1 MVLFDDGLS
10 RINKTNRTD
19 MYIHKKGYGVIAT
32 LFTFLVLIIV
42 GIIML
47 LNALLETTHWT
58 ILAGLI
64 IIGVIIFVWSITFFR
79 VPTKRKITHEE
90 NAVVSSADGEIVAI
104 EEVEEKEYFHD
115 KRIQVSVFMSAY
127 DVHVN
132 WFPMDGVVSYVKY
145 HPGKKLFAINP
156 KSSELNERNSV
167 AVRDAKGREV
177 LFRQVAGVMARRI
190 VCNIKEGDKAEVGK
204 EFGMI
209 KFGSRVDF
217 FLPKDADIQVEMG
230 DDITGQVTVLAYLK

>member
-1 MVLFDDGLS
+1 
-10 RINKTNRTD
+10 

-32 LFTFLVLIIV
+32 MFTVLVLIIV
-42 GIIML
+42 GIVML
-47 LNALLETTHWT
+47 LNAVLETTHWT

-79 VPTKRKITHEE
+79 VPTNRKITHED

-115 KRIQVSVFMSAY
+115 KRIQISVFMSAY

-156 KSSELNERNSV
+156 KSSELNERNTV
-167 AVRDAKGREV
+167 VVKDDKGREV

-190 VCNIKEGDKAEVGK
+190 VCNIKEGDTAEVGK

-217 FLPKDADIQVEMG
+217 FLPIDADIQVEIG
-230 DDITGQVTVLAYLK
+230 DDITGQVSVLGYLK

>member
-1 MVLFDDGLS
+1 
-10 RINKTNRTD
+10 

-32 LFTFLVLIIV
+32 VFTVLVLITV
-42 GIIML
+42 GIVML
-47 LNALLETTHWT
+47 LNAFMETTHWT
-58 ILAGLI
+58 ILAGVI

-79 VPTKRKITHEE
+79 VPTNRKITHEE

-115 KRIQVSVFMSAY
+115 KRIQISVFMSAY

-132 WFPMDGVVSYVKY
+132 WFPINGVVSYVKY

-167 AVRDAKGREV
+167 AVKDEKGREV

-217 FLPKDADIQVEMG
+217 FLPIDADIQVEMG
-230 DDITGQVTVLAYLK
+230 DDITGQVSVLAYLK

>member
-1 MVLFDDGLS
+1 
-10 RINKTNRTD
+10 
-19 MYIHKKGYGVIAT
+19 MYIHKKGYRVIAT
-32 LFTFLVLIIV
+32 VFTLITLFIAVA
-42 GIIML
+42 IML
-47 LNALLETTHWT
+47 LNAFFDTTRWPVF
-58 ILAGLI
+58 AGLVI
-64 IIGVIIFVWSITFFR
+64 TGVIIVVWSVTFFR
-79 VPTKRKITHEE
+79 VPTRRKITQDE

-115 KRIQVSVFMSAY
+115 KRIQISVFMSAY

-132 WFPMDGVVSYVKY
+132 WFPINGVVSYVKY
-145 HPGKKLFAINP
+145 HPGKKMFAINP

-167 AVRDAKGREV
+167 AVRDERGREV

-190 VCNIKEGDKAEVGK
+190 VCNVKEGDKAEVGK

-217 FLPKDADIQVEMG
+217 FLPIDADIQVEMG
-230 DDITGQVTVLAYLK
+230 DDITGQVSVLAYLK

>member
-1 MVLFDDGLS
+1 
-10 RINKTNRTD
+10 

-32 LFTFLVLIIV
+32 VFTVLVLITV
-42 GIIML
+42 GIVML

-64 IIGVIIFVWSITFFR
+64 IIGVVIFVWSITFFR
-79 VPTKRKITHEE
+79 VPTNRKITHEE

-167 AVRDAKGREV
+167 AVRDEEGREV

-217 FLPKDADIQVEMG
+217 FLPIDADIQVEMG
-230 DDITGQVTVLAYLK
+230 DDITGQETVLAYLR

>member
-1 MVLFDDGLS
+1 
-10 RINKTNRTD
+10 

-32 LFTFLVLIIV
+32 VFTVMALIVIV
-42 GIIML
+42 TIML
-47 LNALLETTHWT
+47 LNAFLENTHWT

-64 IIGVIIFVWSITFFR
+64 VIGVIVVVWSVSFFR
-79 VPTKRKITHEE
+79 VPTNRKITHEE

-156 KSSELNERNSV
+156 KSSELNERNSL
-167 AVRDAKGREV
+167 AVKDEKGREV

-190 VCNIKEGDKAEVGK
+190 VCNIKEGDKADVGK

-217 FLPKDADIQVEMG
+217 FLPCDADIQVEMG
-230 DDITGQVTVLAYLK
+230 DKIVGQVTVLAYLK

>member
-1 MVLFDDGLS
+1 
-10 RINKTNRTD
+10 

-32 LFTFLVLIIV
+32 VFTVIVLLIV
-42 GIIML
+42 AASMV
-47 LNALLETTHWT
+47 LNAIFVNTHWT

-64 IIGVIIFVWSITFFR
+64 IIGTIIFIWSITFFR
-79 VPTKRKITHEE
+79 VPTRRVITHEE

-115 KRIQVSVFMSAY
+115 KRIQISVFMSAY

-132 WFPMDGVVSYVKY
+132 WFPISGVVSYVKY

-167 AVRDAKGREV
+167 AVKDEKGREV

-190 VCNIKEGDKAEVGK
+190 VCNVKEGDKAEVGK

-217 FLPKDADIQVEMG
+217 FLPIDADIQVEMG
-230 DDITGQVTVLAYLK
+230 DDITGQVSVLAYLK

>member
-1 MVLFDDGLS
+1 
-10 RINKTNRTD
+10 

-32 LFTFLVLIIV
+32 VFTVLVLITV
-42 GIIML
+42 GVLML
-47 LNALLETTHWT
+47 LNAIMETTHWT
-58 ILAGLI
+58 ILAGII
-64 IIGVIIFVWSITFFR
+64 IIGVIIFIWSITFFR
-79 VPTKRKITHEE
+79 VPTNRKITHEE

-115 KRIQVSVFMSAY
+115 KRIQISVFMSAY

-132 WFPMDGVVSYVKY
+132 WFPMNGVVSYVKY

-167 AVRDAKGREV
+167 VVKDEKGREV

-217 FLPKDADIQVEMG
+217 FLPCDADIQVEMG
-230 DDITGQVTVLAYLK
+230 DDITGQVSVLAYLK

>member
-1 MVLFDDGLS
+1 
-10 RINKTNRTD
+10 
-19 MYIHKKGYGVIAT
+19 MYIHKTGDGVIAT
-32 LFTFLVLIIV
+32 VFTVLVLITV
-42 GIIML
+42 GVVML
-47 LNALLETTHWT
+47 LNAILETTHWT

-64 IIGVIIFVWSITFFR
+64 IIGVVIFVWSITFFR
-79 VPTKRKITHEE
+79 VPTNRKITHEE
-90 NAVVSSADGEIVAI
+90 NAVISSADGEIVAI

-115 KRIQVSVFMSAY
+115 KRIQISVFMSAY

-132 WFPMDGVVSYVKY
+132 WFPMNGVVSYVKY

-167 AVRDAKGREV
+167 VVKDEKGREV

-217 FLPKDADIQVEMG
+217 FLPCDADIQVEMG
-230 DDITGQVTVLAYLK
+230 DDITGQVSVLAYLK

>member
-1 MVLFDDGLS
+1 
-10 RINKTNRTD
+10 

-32 LFTFLVLIIV
+32 VFTVMALIVIV
-42 GIIML
+42 AIML
-47 LNALLETTHWT
+47 LNAFLENTHWT

-64 IIGVIIFVWSITFFR
+64 LIGVIVVVWSISFFR
-79 VPTKRKITHEE
+79 VPTNRKITHEE

-156 KSSELNERNSV
+156 KSSELNERNSL
-167 AVRDAKGREV
+167 AVKDEKGREV

-190 VCNIKEGDKAEVGK
+190 VCNIKEGDKAEAGK

-217 FLPKDADIQVEMG
+217 FLPCDADIQVEMG
-230 DDITGQVTVLAYLK
+230 DKIVGQVTVLAYLK

>member
-1 MVLFDDGLS
+1 MLFDDNLK
-10 RINKTNRTD
+10 I

-32 LFTFLVLIIV
+32 VFTVLVLITV
-42 GIIML
+42 GVVML
-47 LNALLETTHWT
+47 LNAILETTHWT

-64 IIGVIIFVWSITFFR
+64 IIGVVIFVWSITFFR
-79 VPTKRKITHEE
+79 VPTNRKITHEE

-115 KRIQVSVFMSAY
+115 KRIQISVFMSAY

-132 WFPMDGVVSYVKY
+132 WFPMNGVVSYVKY

-167 AVRDAKGREV
+167 VVKDEKGREV

-217 FLPKDADIQVEMG
+217 FLPCDADIQVEMG
-230 DDITGQVTVLAYLK
+230 DDITGQVSVLAYLK

>member
-1 MVLFDDGLS
+1 
-10 RINKTNRTD
+10 

-32 LFTFLVLIIV
+32 VFTVLVLITV
-42 GIIML
+42 GIVML

-64 IIGVIIFVWSITFFR
+64 IIGVVIFVWSITFFR
-79 VPTKRKITHEE
+79 VPTNRKITHEE

-167 AVRDAKGREV
+167 AVRDEKGREV

-217 FLPKDADIQVEMG
+217 FLPIDADIQVEMG
-230 DDITGQVTVLAYLK
+230 DDITGQETVLAYLR

>member
-1 MVLFDDGLS
+1 
-10 RINKTNRTD
+10 

-32 LFTFLVLIIV
+32 VFTVLVMLTV
-42 GIIML
+42 GVVML
-47 LNALLETTHWT
+47 LNAILVSTHWT

-64 IIGVIIFVWSITFFR
+64 IIGVIVFVWSITFFR
-79 VPTKRKITHEE
+79 VPTNRKITHEE

-132 WFPMDGVVSYVKY
+132 WFPIDGVVSYVKY

-167 AVRDAKGREV
+167 VVKDEKGREV

-217 FLPKDADIQVEMG
+217 FLPIDADIQVEMG
-230 DDITGQVTVLAYLK
+230 DDITGQVSVLAYLK

>member
-1 MVLFDDGLS
+1 
-10 RINKTNRTD
+10 
-19 MYIHKKGYGVIAT
+19 MYIHRKGYGVIAT
-32 LFTFLVLIIV
+32 MFTVLVLIILGV
-42 GIIML
+42 VML
-47 LNALLETTHWT
+47 LNAVLETTHWT

-64 IIGVIIFVWSITFFR
+64 IIGVMVFVWSITFFR

-167 AVRDAKGREV
+167 AVRDEKGREV
-177 LFRQVAGVMARRI
+177 LFRQVAGIMARRI
-190 VCNIKEGDKAEVGK
+190 VCNVKEGDKAEVGK

-217 FLPKDADIQVEMG
+217 FLPVDADIQVEIG
-230 DDITGQVTVLAYLK
+230 DAITGQVSVLAYLK

>member
-1 MVLFDDGLS
+1 
-10 RINKTNRTD
+10 

-32 LFTFLVLIIV
+32 MFTVLVLIILGV
-42 GIIML
+42 VML
-47 LNALLETTHWT
+47 LNAVLETTHWT

-64 IIGVIIFVWSITFFR
+64 IIGVMVFVWSITFFR

-156 KSSELNERNSV
+156 KSSDLNERNSV
-167 AVRDAKGREV
+167 AVRDEKGREV
-177 LFRQVAGVMARRI
+177 LFRQVAGIMARRI
-190 VCNIKEGDKAEVGK
+190 VCNVKEGDKAEVGK

-217 FLPKDADIQVEMG
+217 FLPVDADIQVEIG
-230 DDITGQVTVLAYLK
+230 DAITGQVSVLAYLK

>member
-1 MVLFDDGLS
+1 
-10 RINKTNRTD
+10 

-32 LFTFLVLIIV
+32 VFTVLFLITV
-42 GIIML
+42 GVVML
-47 LNALLETTHWT
+47 LNAILETTHWT

-64 IIGVIIFVWSITFFR
+64 IIGVVIFVWSITFFR
-79 VPTKRKITHEE
+79 VPTNRKITYEE

-115 KRIQVSVFMSAY
+115 KRIQISVFMSAY

-132 WFPMDGVVSYVKY
+132 WFPMNGVVSYVKY

-167 AVRDAKGREV
+167 VVKDEKGREV

-217 FLPKDADIQVEMG
+217 FLPCDADIQVEMG
-230 DDITGQVTVLAYLK
+230 DDITGQVSVLAYLK

>member
-1 MVLFDDGLS
+1 
-10 RINKTNRTD
+10 

-32 LFTFLVLIIV
+32 VFTIMALIVIV
-42 GIIML
+42 TIML
-47 LNALLETTHWT
+47 LNAFLENTHWT

-64 IIGVIIFVWSITFFR
+64 IIGVIVVIWSVSFFR

-104 EEVEEKEYFHD
+104 EEIEEKEYFHD
-115 KRIQVSVFMSAY
+115 KRIQISVFMSAY

-156 KSSELNERNSV
+156 KSSELNERNSLV
-167 AVRDAKGREV
+167 VKDEKGREV

-217 FLPKDADIQVEMG
+217 FLPCDADIQVEMG
-230 DDITGQVTVLAYLK
+230 DKITGQVSVLAYLK

>member
-1 MVLFDDGLS
+1 
-10 RINKTNRTD
+10 
-19 MYIHKKGYGVIAT
+19 MYIHKKGYRVIAT
-32 LFTFLVLIIV
+32 VFTLITLFIAVA
-42 GIIML
+42 IML
-47 LNALLETTHWT
+47 LNAFFDTTRWPVF
-58 ILAGLI
+58 AGLVI
-64 IIGVIIFVWSITFFR
+64 TGVIIVVWSVTFFR
-79 VPTKRKITHEE
+79 VPTRRKITQDE

-115 KRIQVSVFMSAY
+115 KRIQISVFMSAY

-132 WFPMDGVVSYVKY
+132 WFPINGVVSYVKY
-145 HPGKKLFAINP
+145 HPGKKMFAINP

-167 AVRDAKGREV
+167 AVRDEKGREV

-190 VCNIKEGDKAEVGK
+190 VCNVKEGDKAEVGK

-217 FLPKDADIQVEMG
+217 FLPINADIQVEMG
-230 DDITGQVTVLAYLK
+230 DDITGQVSVLAYLK

>member
-1 MVLFDDGLS
+1 
-10 RINKTNRTD
+10 

-32 LFTFLVLIIV
+32 VFTVLVLITV
-42 GIIML
+42 GVIML
-47 LNALLETTHWT
+47 LNAILETTHWT
-58 ILAGLI
+58 LLACII

-79 VPTKRKITHEE
+79 VPTRRKITHEE

-167 AVRDAKGREV
+167 VVKDERGREV

-190 VCNIKEGDKAEVGK
+190 VCNVKEGDKAEVGK

-217 FLPKDADIQVEMG
+217 FLPCDADIQVEMS
-230 DDITGQVTVLAYLK
+230 DDITGQVSVLAYLK

>member
-1 MVLFDDGLS
+1 
-10 RINKTNRTD
+10 

-32 LFTFLVLIIV
+32 VFTVMALIV
-42 GIIML
+42 VVAIML
-47 LNALLETTHWT
+47 LNAFLENTHWT

-64 IIGVIIFVWSITFFR
+64 IIGVIVVVWAVSFFR
-79 VPTKRKITHEE
+79 VPTNRKITHEE
-90 NAVVSSADGEIVAI
+90 NAVVSAADGEIVAI
-104 EEVEEKEYFHD
+104 EEMEEKEYFHD

-156 KSSELNERNSV
+156 KSSELNERTSLV
-167 AVRDAKGREV
+167 VKDAKGREV

-217 FLPKDADIQVEMG
+217 FLPCDADIQVEKG
-230 DDITGQVTVLAYLK
+230 DKIVGQVSVLAYLK

>member
-1 MVLFDDGLS
+1 
-10 RINKTNRTD
+10 

-32 LFTFLVLIIV
+32 MFTVLVLIILGV
-42 GIIML
+42 VML
-47 LNALLETTHWT
+47 LNAVLETTHWT

-64 IIGVIIFVWSITFFR
+64 IIGVMVFVWSITFFR

-167 AVRDAKGREV
+167 AVMDEKGREV
-177 LFRQVAGVMARRI
+177 LFRQVAGIMARRI
-190 VCNIKEGDKAEVGK
+190 VCNVKEGDKAEVGK

-217 FLPKDADIQVEMG
+217 FLPVDADIQVEIG
-230 DDITGQVTVLAYLK
+230 DAITGQVSVLAYLK

>member
-1 MVLFDDGLS
+1 
-10 RINKTNRTD
+10 

-32 LFTFLVLIIV
+32 VFTVLVLITV
-42 GIIML
+42 GIMML
-47 LNALLETTHWT
+47 LNAMMETTHWT
-58 ILAGLI
+58 ILAGVI

-79 VPTKRKITHEE
+79 VPTRRKITHEE

-167 AVRDAKGREV
+167 AVRDEKGREV

-217 FLPKDADIQVEMG
+217 FLPIDSDIQVEIG

>member
-1 MVLFDDGLS
+1 
-10 RINKTNRTD
+10 

-32 LFTFLVLIIV
+32 VFTVLVLITV
-42 GIIML
+42 GLMML
-47 LNALLETTHWT
+47 LNAILETTHWT
-58 ILAGLI
+58 ILAGVI
-64 IIGVIIFVWSITFFR
+64 IIGVIVFVWSITFFR
-79 VPTKRKITHEE
+79 VPTNRKITREE

-132 WFPMDGVVSYVKY
+132 WFPINGVVSYVKY

-167 AVRDAKGREV
+167 VVKDEKGREV

-217 FLPKDADIQVEMG
+217 FLPIDADIQVEMG
-230 DDITGQVTVLAYLK
+230 DDITGQVSVLAYLK

>member
-1 MVLFDDGLS
+1 
-10 RINKTNRTD
+10 

-32 LFTFLVLIIV
+32 MFTVLVLIIV
-42 GIIML
+42 GVVML
-47 LNALLETTHWT
+47 LNAVLETTHWT

-64 IIGVIIFVWSITFFR
+64 IIGVMVFVWSITFFR

-167 AVRDAKGREV
+167 AVRDEKGREV
-177 LFRQVAGVMARRI
+177 LFRQVAGIMARRI
-190 VCNIKEGDKAEVGK
+190 VCNVKEGDKAEVGK

-217 FLPKDADIQVEMG
+217 FLPVDADIQVEIG
-230 DDITGQVTVLAYLK
+230 DAITGQVSVLAYLK

>member
-1 MVLFDDGLS
+1 
-10 RINKTNRTD
+10 

-32 LFTFLVLIIV
+32 VFTVMALIVIV
-42 GIIML
+42 AIML
-47 LNALLETTHWT
+47 LNAFLENTHWT

-64 IIGVIIFVWSITFFR
+64 LIGVIVVVWSVSFFR

-156 KSSELNERNSV
+156 KSSELNERNSL
-167 AVRDAKGREV
+167 AVRDGKGREV

-217 FLPKDADIQVEMG
+217 FLPCGSDIQVEMG
-230 DDITGQVTVLAYLK
+230 DKIVGQVTVLAYLK

>member
-1 MVLFDDGLS
+1 
-10 RINKTNRTD
+10 

-32 LFTFLVLIIV
+32 VFTVLVLITV
-42 GIIML
+42 GIVML
-47 LNALLETTHWT
+47 LNAFMETTHWT
-58 ILAGLI
+58 ILAGVI

-79 VPTKRKITHEE
+79 VPTNRKITHEE

-115 KRIQVSVFMSAY
+115 KRIQISVFMSAY

-132 WFPMDGVVSYVKY
+132 WFPINGVVSYVKY

-167 AVRDAKGREV
+167 VVKDEKGREV

-217 FLPKDADIQVEMG
+217 FLPIDADIQVEIG
-230 DDITGQVTVLAYLK
+230 DDITGQVSVLAYLK

>member
-1 MVLFDDGLS
+1 
-10 RINKTNRTD
+10 

-32 LFTFLVLIIV
+32 VFTVMALIVIV
-42 GIIML
+42 TIML
-47 LNALLETTHWT
+47 LNAFLENTHWT

-64 IIGVIIFVWSITFFR
+64 IIGVIVVVWSITFFR

-132 WFPMDGVVSYVKY
+132 WFPMDGEVSYVKY

-167 AVRDAKGREV
+167 VVKDEKGREV

-217 FLPKDADIQVEMG
+217 FLPCDADIQVEIG
-230 DDITGQVTVLAYLK
+230 DDITGQVSVLAYLK

>member
-1 MVLFDDGLS
+1 
-10 RINKTNRTD
+10 

-32 LFTFLVLIIV
+32 VFTVLVLITV
-42 GIIML
+42 GVIML

-64 IIGVIIFVWSITFFR
+64 IIGVIIFIWSITFFR
-79 VPTKRKITHEE
+79 VPTNRKITHEE

-132 WFPMDGVVSYVKY
+132 WFPIDGVVSYVKY

-167 AVRDAKGREV
+167 AVRDENGREV

-190 VCNIKEGDKAEVGK
+190 VCNIKKGDKAEVGK

-217 FLPKDADIQVEMG
+217 FLPIDADIQVEIG
-230 DDITGQVTVLAYLK
+230 DDITGQVSVLAYLK

>member
-1 MVLFDDGLS
+1 
-10 RINKTNRTD
+10 

-32 LFTFLVLIIV
+32 VFTIMALIVIV
-42 GIIML
+42 TIML
-47 LNALLETTHWT
+47 LNAFLENTHWT

-64 IIGVIIFVWSITFFR
+64 VIGVIVVVWSVSFFR
-79 VPTKRKITHEE
+79 VPTNRKITHEA

-104 EEVEEKEYFHD
+104 EETEEKEYFHD

-156 KSSELNERNSV
+156 KSSELNERNSLV
-167 AVRDAKGREV
+167 VKDEKGREV

-217 FLPKDADIQVEMG
+217 FLPINADVQVELG
-230 DDITGQVTVLAYLK
+230 DDITGQETVLAYLK

>member
-1 MVLFDDGLS
+1 
-10 RINKTNRTD
+10 

-32 LFTFLVLIIV
+32 MFTVLVLGIV
-42 GIIML
+42 GVTML
-47 LNALLETTHWT
+47 LNAILETTHWT

-64 IIGVIIFVWSITFFR
+64 IIGVIIFAWSISFFR
-79 VPTKRKITHEE
+79 VPTRRKITHEA

-115 KRIQVSVFMSAY
+115 KRIQISVFMSAY

-132 WFPMDGVVSYVKY
+132 WFPMNGVVSYVKY

-167 AVRDAKGREV
+167 VVKDEKGREV

-209 KFGSRVDF
+209 KFGSRVDL
-217 FLPKDADIQVEMG
+217 FLPCDADIQVEMG
-230 DDITGQVTVLAYLK
+230 DDITGQVSVLAYLK

>member
-1 MVLFDDGLS
+1 
-10 RINKTNRTD
+10 

-32 LFTFLVLIIV
+32 VFTIIVLIIV
-42 GIIML
+42 AAMML
-47 LNALLETTHWT
+47 LNAIFVTTHWT
-58 ILAGLI
+58 LLAGLI
-64 IIGVIIFVWSITFFR
+64 IIGVIIVIWSITFFR
-79 VPTKRKITHEE
+79 VPTKRKVTHEE

-115 KRIQVSVFMSAY
+115 KRIQISVFMSAY

-132 WFPMDGVVSYVKY
+132 WFPIDGVVSYVKY

-156 KSSELNERNSV
+156 KSSELNERNSLV
-167 AVRDAKGREV
+167 VKDEKGREV

-190 VCNIKEGDKAEVGK
+190 VCNVKEGDKAEVGK

-217 FLPKDADIQVEMG
+217 FLPCDADIQVEIG
-230 DDITGQVTVLAYLK
+230 DDITGQVSVLAYLK

>member
-1 MVLFDDGLS
+1 
-10 RINKTNRTD
+10 
-19 MYIHKKGYGVIAT
+19 MYIHKKGYGVIET
-32 LFTFLVLIIV
+32 VFTVMALIVIV
-42 GIIML
+42 AIML
-47 LNALLETTHWT
+47 LNAFLENTHWT

-64 IIGVIIFVWSITFFR
+64 IIGVIVVVWSVSFFR
-79 VPTKRKITHEE
+79 VPTNRKITHEE
-90 NAVVSSADGEIVAI
+90 NAVVSSADSEIVAI

-156 KSSELNERNSV
+156 KSSELNERNSL
-167 AVRDAKGREV
+167 AVKDEKGREV

-217 FLPKDADIQVEMG
+217 FLPSDADIQVEMG
-230 DDITGQVTVLAYLK
+230 DKIVGQVTVLAYLK

>member
-1 MVLFDDGLS
+1 MLFDDNLK
-10 RINKTNRTD
+10 I

-32 LFTFLVLIIV
+32 VFTVLVLITV
-42 GIIML
+42 GVVML
-47 LNALLETTHWT
+47 LNAILETTHWT

-64 IIGVIIFVWSITFFR
+64 IIGVVIFVWSITFFR
-79 VPTKRKITHEE
+79 VPTNRKITHEE

-115 KRIQVSVFMSAY
+115 KRIQISVFMSAY

-132 WFPMDGVVSYVKY
+132 WFPMNGVVSYVKY

-167 AVRDAKGREV
+167 VVKDEKGREV
-177 LFRQVAGVMARRI
+177 LFRHVAGVMARRI

-217 FLPKDADIQVEMG
+217 FLPCDADIQVEMG
-230 DDITGQVTVLAYLK
+230 DDITGQVSVLAYLK

>member
-1 MVLFDDGLS
+1 
-10 RINKTNRTD
+10 

-32 LFTFLVLIIV
+32 MFTVLVLVTV

-47 LNALLETTHWT
+47 LNAMLETTHWT

-64 IIGVIIFVWSITFFR
+64 IIGVIVLVWSITFFR
-79 VPTKRKITHEE
+79 VPTRRKITKEE

-115 KRIQVSVFMSAY
+115 KRIQISVFMSAY

-132 WFPMDGVVSYVKY
+132 WFPIDGVVSYVKY

-167 AVRDAKGREV
+167 VVKDEKGREV

-217 FLPKDADIQVEMG
+217 FLPIDADIQVEIG
-230 DDITGQVTVLAYLK
+230 DDITGQVSVLAYLK